1 MKNLK
6 ATETSPKA
14 DQNSESYW
22 LSKVYEKFEKEKDLE
37 DYILEASFD
46 ISKPVNSSK
55 PANVSRPVNLKQ
67 VQHNLVEA
75 EQEDTLKQIHLKQV
89 DPEQDVDH
97 KEVGAKQLKCE
108 ISDNQS
114 SMRETALNVK
124 DFPLINRFKS
134 DASTSFQ
141 ATIQHSRH
149 LQSKDNV
156 ISVTKVLKE
165 TMPVERRLAL
175 QRWEE
180 NLVRQIGREK
190 FNQMQETT
198 LLRGE
203 RLHSAIQVG
212 NRSKI

>member
-1 MKNLK
+1 MKNIK
-6 ATETSPKA
+6 AAETSPKA
-14 DQNSESYW
+14 DQSSENYW

-37 DYILEASFD
+37 ESILEASFD

-75 EQEDTLKQIHLKQV
+75 EQEDTLKQI

-97 KEVGAKQLKCE
+97 KEVDSKQLKCE

-180 NLVRQIGREK
+180 NLVRQMGREK

>member
-6 ATETSPKA
+6 AAETSPKA

-22 LSKVYEKFEKEKDLE
+22 LSKVYEKLEKEKDLE
-37 DYILEASFD
+37 ESILEASFD
-46 ISKPVNSSK
+46 ISKPVNVSK
-55 PANVSRPVNLKQ
+55 PVKLKQ

-75 EQEDTLKQIHLKQV
+75 EQEDTLKQVDPKQV
-89 DPEQDVDH
+89 DPEQGVDH
-97 KEVGAKQLKCE
+97 KEVDSKQLKCE
-108 ISDNQS
+108 LSDDQS
-114 SMRETALNVK
+114 HLAKTALDVNG
-124 DFPLINRFKS
+124 FPLINRSKS
-134 DASTSFQ
+134 DVSTSFQ

-175 QRWEE
+175 RRWEE
-180 NLVRQIGREK
+180 NMIRQMGREK

-198 LLRGE
+198 LMRGE

-212 NRSKI
+212 KRSKI

>member
-14 DQNSESYW
+14 DQNSENYW

-37 DYILEASFD
+37 ESILEASFD
-46 ISKPVNSSK
+46 ISKPVNVSK
-55 PANVSRPVNLKQ
+55 PVKLKQ

-75 EQEDTLKQIHLKQV
+75 EQEDTLKQIHPKQV

-108 ISDNQS
+108 ISDDQS
-114 SMRETALNVK
+114 SMRETALDVK

-134 DASTSFQ
+134 DASTSFE

-149 LQSKDNV
+149 LQTKDNV

-180 NLVRQIGREK
+180 NMVRQMGREK
-190 FNQMQETT
+190 FNQMQEMT
-198 LLRGE
+198 LMRGE

-212 NRSKI
+212 NGSKI

>member
-6 ATETSPKA
+6 ANEISPKA

-37 DYILEASFD
+37 ESILEASFD
-46 ISKPVNSSK
+46 ISKPVNASK
-55 PANVSRPVNLKQ
+55 PVKLKQ

-75 EQEDTLKQIHLKQV
+75 EQEDALKQV
-89 DPEQDVDH
+89 DLEQGVDR
-97 KEVGAKQLKCE
+97 KEADSKQSKCE

-114 SMRETALNVK
+114 SMRETVLNVK

-180 NLVRQIGREK
+180 NMVRQMGREK

>member
-6 ATETSPKA
+6 AAETSPKA

-37 DYILEASFD
+37 ESILEASFD
-46 ISKPVNSSK
+46 ISKPVN
-55 PANVSRPVNLKQ
+55 VSRPLKLKQ

-75 EQEDTLKQIHLKQV
+75 EQEDALKQV
-89 DPEQDVDH
+89 DLEQGVDR
-97 KEVGAKQLKCE
+97 KEADSKQLKCE

-114 SMRETALNVK
+114 SMRETALDVK

-134 DASTSFQ
+134 DASTSFE

-149 LQSKDNV
+149 LQTKDNV

-180 NLVRQIGREK
+180 NLVRQMGREK

-212 NRSKI
+212 NGSKI